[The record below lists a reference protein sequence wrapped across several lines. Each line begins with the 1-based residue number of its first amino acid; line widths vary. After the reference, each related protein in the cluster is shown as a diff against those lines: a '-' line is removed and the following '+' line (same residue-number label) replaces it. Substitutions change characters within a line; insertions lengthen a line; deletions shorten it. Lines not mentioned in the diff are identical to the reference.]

1 MSLRAQQVR
10 TIGKPAP
17 AAVAAA
23 ELIAEL
29 SGSSPQADVLSDA
42 SQEGG
47 NGSRQMGA
55 TRNGNQEVDDGD
67 SSHWPDEPVLDFEVG
82 VYPTDYFH
90 PLQIVLPCA

>member
-29 SGSSPQADVLSDA
+29 SGSSPQAGVLSEGG
-42 SQEGG
+42 QEGG
-47 NGSRQMGA
+47 NGFPQMGA
-55 TRNGNQEVDDGD
+55 TRDGNQEVDDGD
-67 SSHWPDEPVLDFEVG
+67 SSHWPDEPVLDFEVA
-82 VYPTDYFH
+82 VHPTDYCH
-90 PLQIVLPCA
+90 PLQIA